1 MNKKAVKKNDG
12 QAAAPTAV
20 DLAQEN
26 GELKIANANLVADLQ
41 RSRADFENYRKR
53 IEGDLE
59 FARQSGEQ
67 KFAKKVLPLIDNFE
81 AVFAN
86 LTDEIRAT
94 DLGKGLV
101 LTEKNFAKTLT
112 EMKIEPLSVKVGD
125 EFDHNKMEAIASEG
139 DGNKVSAV
147 MRTGYSYNGEIL
159 RPTMVKVA

>member
-1 MNKKAVKKNDG
+1 MNKKDAKKESGAIEVNL
-12 QAAAPTAV
+12 TE
-20 DLAQEN
+20 LTQEN

-53 IEGDLE
+53 IESDLE
-59 FARQSGEQ
+59 FARRSGEQ
-67 KFAKKVLPLIDNFE
+67 KFAKKVLPLIDSFE

-86 LTDEIRAT
+86 LTDEIRTT
-94 DLGKGLV
+94 DLGKGLS
-101 LTEKNFAKTLT
+101 LTEKNFMKTLT
-112 EMKIEPLSVKVGD
+112 EMKIEPLPVKTGD
-125 EFDHNKMEAIASEG
+125 EFDHNKMEAVASEG